1 MRSSENVELN
11 LNILKKIVIAMNQFL
26 LAAIVAF
33 IYSDNVQFWMFE
45 FFSYYAPLAAILT
58 MAFFMAFGVSS
69 YLYFAYGRVPYK
81 LERKWGCTRFT
92 CVAALLII
100 FSLVVSTGI
109 CTGSLIFKNSDK
121 VDDYIQSYQGKHADS
136 AKNCLNKIQ
145 PKSSNFSSD
154 FTDCFD
160 EIVTKEN
167 RKQSRMKAE
176 KLVENLE
183 GFLQVNRGG
192 YVE

>member
-11 LNILKKIVIAMNQFL
+11 LNILKKIVIAMNLFL

-33 IYSDNVQFWMFE
+33 IFSDNVQFWMFE

-109 CTGSLIFKNSDK
+109 CTGSLILKIRIKLTITFKA
-121 VDDYIQSYQGKHADS
+121 I
-136 AKNCLNKIQ
+136 
-145 PKSSNFSSD
+145 
-154 FTDCFD
+154 
-160 EIVTKEN
+160 KEN
-167 RKQSRMKAE
+167 TLIVQKI
-176 KLVENLE
+176 V
-183 GFLQVNRGG
+183 
-192 YVE
+192 